1 MRLTAELINN
11 SLSYLN
17 PLKERELD
25 LRGHKIPSIENLGV
39 AKDHEAI
46 DFTDNDLTVLTNF
59 PLSPRLQTLLC
70 ARNRISSIQPS
81 LAKSLPSLHTL
92 VLTRNNFGE
101 LADLDPLQGF
111 AKLTHVGLLEN
122 AVTSK
127 EVRMAYTARD
137 RATADGSQN
146 YRYWILW
153 RAPQIRYLDFQKV
166 KDVERERAKEL
177 FGTFDAPTELA
188 QSIIAIRSN
197 KPLGYAGAP
206 TVNGAGSGQ
215 KLKITEKEKKRFE
228 TLVRKAKTLGEVQKL
243 EKAFAEGRLPAGVG
257 DEDAEMNET

>member
-46 DFTDNDLTVLTNF
+46 DFTDNDLSVLTNF

-70 ARNRISSIQPS
+70 ARNRISSIQPT

-92 VLTRNNFGE
+92 VLTHNNISE

-111 AKLTHVGLLEN
+111 GKLTHVSLLEN
-122 AVTSK
+122 PVTSK
-127 EVRMAYTARD
+127 E
-137 RATADGSQN
+137 N
-146 YRYWILW
+146 YRYWVLW

-166 KDVERERAKEL
+166 RDVEREKAKEL
-177 FGTFDAPTELA
+177 FGTSVAPTELA
-188 QSIIAIRSN
+188 QGIIAVRSN
-197 KPLGYAGAP
+197 KPLNYAGAP
-206 TVNGAGSGQ
+206 TVNGGIKGQ

-228 TLVRKAKTLGEVQKL
+228 ALVRKAKTLAEVQKL
-243 EKAFAEGRLPAGVG
+243 EKAFSEGRLPAGVG
-257 DEDAEMNET
+257 DEDAMDEA

>member
-1 MRLTAELINN
+1 MRLTAELITN

-39 AKDHEAI
+39 AKDHESI
-46 DFTDNDLTVLTNF
+46 DFTDNDITILTNF

-81 LAKSLPSLHTL
+81 LSKSLPNLNTL
-92 VLTRNNFGE
+92 VLAQNNLSE

-111 AKLTHVGLLEN
+111 AKLTHVSLLDN
-122 AVTSK
+122 PVTSK
-127 EVRMAYTARD
+127 E
-137 RATADGSQN
+137 N

-166 KDVERERAKEL
+166 KDAERTKAKEL
-177 FGTFDAPTELA
+177 FGTFEEPTELA
-188 QSIIAIRSN
+188 QSIIAVRSN
-197 KPLGYAGAP
+197 KPLSYAGAP
-206 TVNGAGSGQ
+206 TTNGASKGQ
-215 KLKITEKEKKRFE
+215 KLKFTEKEKKKFE
-228 TLVRKAKTLGEVQKL
+228 ALVRKAKTLAEVQKL
-243 EKAFAEGRLPAGVG
+243 EKAFSEGRLPPGVG
-257 DEDAEMNET
+257 DDEDAMDES